1 MRFSAKR
8 FLPVRSYSSDV
19 ILRFPSLHRMP
30 FLFANSA
37 GFWALLG
44 IPAVLLIHF
53 LHRESRRLPISTLF
67 LLASLEKE
75 STQGR
80 KFDRLR
86 QSVPLWLQLL
96 AVLILTWLL
105 TEPRWTSRQ
114 TVQRVALVLDS
125 SASMSAFLDP
135 LKKALQQSIPP
146 LTALVGTTEYSLTE
160 SHKSGRTLYRGT
172 SFTELL
178 QSLDT
183 WNPAAPTHS
192 PEPAL
197 RVGRSLAGSEGV
209 LIYLTD
215 HLPYQVPYGASVLS
229 IGNPIENVGFAGLRV
244 DTSADGETWQATL
257 RNYSPKA
264 QSRRWFVAIG
274 TQRGEARKAELSATS
289 SLVLKGKFPEGV
301 AQLSLILDPD
311 LFEQDDTLYLV
322 RPSPKPLV
330 VSRESSPDLEA
341 LIRSLSDSIENVS
354 IVPESTAADL
364 CFSSY
369 NPLNPTSFPPTSI
382 VFLHQGTL
390 LNRFYPGLLVAANH
404 SLVAELD
411 WQGLIAKSGASIPV
425 LPDENVLLWQG
436 ERALILLR
444 ETAEGRAL
452 IFNFDVAN
460 SNAARLPA
468 FVILIHRF
476 IETVRARKI
485 APESKNGEIGQRL
498 GLPAGLFSLADEI
511 TLKSEGIEKK
521 VPSAQAPYLRAPERA
536 GFFQV
541 LASDTLLL
549 DASANFADTREAD
562 FTAAS
567 TFSDLG
573 TLPGKI
579 QERQTVADPYWQIWI
594 LLILFLLLASWY
606 FLHRKKRAAPDFPE
620 IAEAIPNGNS

>member
-1 MRFSAKR
+1 VSGEASQGVKGFS
-8 FLPVRSYSSDV
+8 ST
-19 ILRFPSLHRMP
+19 
-30 FLFANSA
+30 
-37 GFWALLG
+37 
-44 IPAVLLIHF
+44 
-53 LHRESRRLPISTLF
+53 LPIIFPT
-67 LLASLEKE
+67 
-75 STQGR
+75 
-80 KFDRLR
+80 KF
-86 QSVPLWLQLL
+86 P
-96 AVLILTWLL
+96 
-105 TEPRWTSRQ
+105 TEPPFS
-114 TVQRVALVLDS
+114 VS
-125 SASMSAFLDP
+125 EIP
-135 LKKALQQSIPP
+135 LKM
-146 LTALVGTTEYSLTE
+146 
-160 SHKSGRTLYRGT
+160 
-172 SFTELL
+172 
-178 QSLDT
+178 
-183 WNPAAPTHS
+183 
-192 PEPAL
+192 
-197 RVGRSLAGSEGV
+197 
-209 LIYLTD
+209 
-215 HLPYQVPYGASVLS
+215 SVL
-229 IGNPIENVGFAGLRV
+229 PGLRV

-274 TQRGEARKAELSATS
+274 TQRGEARTAELSATS
-289 SLVLKGKFPEGV
+289 SLVLKGNIPRRSRATLPLVLE
-301 AQLSLILDPD
+301 PD